1 MSGAIW
7 GLPAHVVRMQ
17 DCHLLGSWET
27 RSAAAPESCPQTILM
42 SHGREHVAMVG
53 TVMEARPG
61 ARHRG
66 LQIFPPLHGLCP
78 LGPRCAV
85 PQVCTWCPRS
95 HHLPAFIEP
104 MPPPPPHL
112 PLQPRVAGTS
122 NCNPSSWCM
131 TKLKA
136 MKTSPAGCPMPFS
149 STSCNPTALKTTPI
163 APTASHRGNGKS
175 QRQFLNSPPDLWH

>member
-42 SHGREHVAMVG
+42 SHGREYVAMVG
-53 TVMEARPG
+53 TVIEARPG
-61 ARHRG
+61 VGHRG
-66 LQIFPPLHGLCP
+66 LQISPPLHELCP

-95 HHLPAFIEP
+95 HHLPAF
-104 MPPPPPHL
+104 
-112 PLQPRVAGTS
+112 
-122 NCNPSSWCM
+122 NPSSWCM

-163 APTASHRGNGKS
+163 APTASHRGNGKP
-175 QRQFLNSPPDLWH
+175 QRQFLN